1 MFTTAALIA
10 VTAAAADLTARAL
23 CHLTS
28 FQDCDSKPDSSFPA
42 AAPLD
47 SLDSGGLWQPI
58 KTQTGAQYDDT
69 SGRFDRSNSLDGN
82 SSDGFGFNA
91 LDGNGLYESMSPDS
105 LYGSSSPTDSI
116 LEAMSIPPPALTRT
130 ASQPTP
136 HTDSYLYSPFKT
148 GAASASAPHSER
160 KPPRPPGSS
169 AWAESFRDMDG
180 RERQKDVMAG
190 VSQREPAPMWLSR
203 NDSASSGS
211 SYGAGSRPMSY
222 GSFGD
227 GDGADDDSQ
236 MNLQS
241 SRPPAQPTRPLSGRR
256 ALPLASFSPK
266 GKFQEE
272 PATAARVEPIMF
284 PAQHES
290 EHDRRPIPAPRPP
303 ASSAAAAATSS
314 SSAANEQVTIARMRW
329 RFCVR
334 LTPLQRAWSASAALA
349 GSSDNDIGD
358 RAGTGA
364 QALTL
369 DPKLFPVHN
378 LRCRAAAAASRI
390 LALQRCLSPRY

>member
-1 MFTTAALIA
+1 MATATAAGHVI
-10 VTAAAADLTARAL
+10 T
-23 CHLTS
+23 HLTTS
-28 FQDCDSKPDSSFPA
+28 QECDSKHDSSFPTS
-42 AAPLD
+42 APLD

-58 KTQTGAQYDDT
+58 KAQTRPQYDDAA
-69 SGRFDRSNSLDGN
+69 GRFDRSNSLDGN

-91 LDGNGLYESMSPDS
+91 RDGNGLYESMSPDS
-105 LYGSSSPTDSI
+105 LYGSSSPTDSV
-116 LEAMSIPPPALTRT
+116 LEALSIPPPALTRT
-130 ASQPTP
+130 ASQPNP
-136 HTDSYLYSPFKT
+136 PTDSYLYSPFKT
-148 GAASASAPHSER
+148 GASAPHSER

-169 AWAESFRDMDG
+169 AWAESFREMDG
-180 RERQKDVMAG
+180 RERPKDVMAG

-227 GDGADDDSQ
+227 GDGLDEDSH

-241 SRPPAQPTRPLSGRR
+241 SRPPVQQVRPLSGRR

-266 GKFQEE
+266 GKFQDDPAAAANIE
-272 PATAARVEPIMF
+272 PAMF
-284 PAQHES
+284 HTQHDS
-290 EHDRRPIPAPRPP
+290 ERDRRPLPAPRPP

-314 SSAANEQVTIARMRW
+314 SSAANEQVAAARMCWHSFR
-329 RFCVR
+329 CSA
-334 LTPLQRAWSASAALA
+334 LTLLQRAWSASAALV
-349 GSSDNDIGD
+349 GSSDNDSGD

-369 DPKLFPVHN
+369 ALKLFPAHDP
-378 LRCRAAAAASRI
+378 RSRAAAPTSRI
-390 LALQRCLSPRY
+390 FALQRCLSPRYQPHP